1 MPRTCA
7 ICKKGNLTGHRVSH
21 SNIKSPKT
29 SRPNLQRVRIVIGGT
44 VRHAQVCTRCLRSG
58 AVQKA

>member
-7 ICKKGNLTGHRVSH
+7 ICHKGHLNGHKVSH
-21 SNIKSPKT
+21 SNIKSPKI

-44 VRHAQVCTRCLRSG
+44 VRRTEVCTRCLRSG